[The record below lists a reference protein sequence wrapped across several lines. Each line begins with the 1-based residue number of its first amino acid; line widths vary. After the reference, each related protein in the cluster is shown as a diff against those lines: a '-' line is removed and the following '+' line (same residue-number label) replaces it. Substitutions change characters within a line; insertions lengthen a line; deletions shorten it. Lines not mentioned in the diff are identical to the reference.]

1 MSSPAARPRWSTAGL
16 WLVAAVVLWLGA
28 SLVDRRTE
36 VIIDTLGDRVR
47 CAVGGTE
54 VVVRDSVRSA
64 KRLTLRAADSVQTPR
79 LLRWTLRTGDRTTEL
94 PTGQRRPPTTLAAAP
109 VGDWWVDDR
118 VPTTVIAERAIDVD
132 GAMAVTA
139 ELSGRF
145 SKEVEL
151 VLGGDP
157 TVRLG
162 ARRGLMDNY
171 LAVRDAERTLV
182 EVTTLDPT
190 PGSDLGALA
199 AQVLRGVAAGCLLIS
214 FIAFIGAVRPT
225 EGNPPSEHPDD
236 TATRAG
242 PSRMVIGT
250 AVAVLALAGLITS
263 GWVAVDV
270 LGGLPHQIDGV
281 VYLLQARWL
290 LDGEVAPAASA
301 IQDHLRVPFTYLIG
315 GHWIGHYPVGWP
327 ALLAL
332 GLLVGAPQLVNPVL
346 GALLIVV
353 VFAVGRELD
362 GTATGLVAAVLA
374 TTSPLLRLLSGS
386 MFPHIACAVLTVVA
400 LWLVLL
406 AERRRG
412 WWWSAG
418 AGAALG
424 LCLAIRP
431 LSAVM
436 TAVALGAWLL
446 IRATGD
452 QHGRGVRSTILPA
465 IAGGV
470 IASLPTLLHNAV
482 VTGRPFALP
491 YSLADGSMYSARLV
505 PFGIR
510 NLDAIGVSLWSSLDG
525 WGWPLLTGGVALALP
540 LGIIAVPFLL
550 RRSRP
555 EDWLLLAVIAVVAI
569 GHLPTRAHGLHG
581 YGARYAV
588 DVAGLLV
595 LLSARGFRELIRRA
609 RPSPAAGKAVLT
621 IFVLLTVTAAATLPG
636 RLALYRG
643 YYGVTGELERQ
654 LAASGVDRAVILVDD
669 DDWQPWGEA
678 ARIMTGARRHDIV
691 IAADLG
697 DTSVIERVYPDR
709 PVLRWD
715 GEHLHLDHGGDR

>member
-1 MSSPAARPRWSTAGL
+1 MNAPPARPRWSTAGL
-16 WLVAAVVLWLGA
+16 WLIAGVVLWLGA

-36 VIIDTLGDRVR
+36 VVIDTLGDRVR

-64 KRLTLRAADSVQTPR
+64 ERLTFRAADSVQTPR

-94 PTGQRRPPTTLAAAP
+94 PIGRRRPSSTLAAAP

-118 VPTTVIAERAIDVD
+118 VPTTVIAEHAIDVD
-132 GAMAVTA
+132 DAMVVTA

-145 SKEVEL
+145 SKEIEL

-171 LAVRDAERTLV
+171 LAVRDAEGALV

-199 AQVLRGVAAGCLLIS
+199 AQVLRGVAAGCLLIAV
-214 FIAFIGAVRPT
+214 ITFIGVVHLTAGGPR
-225 EGNPPSEHPDD
+225 SDDLDD

-242 PSRMVIGT
+242 PSRMVIAI
-250 AVAVLALAGLITS
+250 AVAVLALAALITS
-263 GWVAVDV
+263 AWVATNV

-301 IQDHLRVPFTYLIG
+301 IQDHLRVPFTYLVG
-315 GHWIGHYPVGWP
+315 GRWIGHYPVGWP

-374 TTSPLLRLLSGS
+374 STSPLLRLLSGS
-386 MFPHIACAVLTVVA
+386 MFPHIACAVLTMVA
-400 LWLVLL
+400 LWFAVL
-406 AERRRG
+406 AQRRRG
-412 WWWSAG
+412 WWWGAG

-452 QHGRGVRSTILPA
+452 PHGRGARSAILPA

-470 IASLPTLLHNAV
+470 IASLPTLLHNAM
-482 VTGRPFALP
+482 VTGHPFSLP

-588 DVAGLLV
+588 DVAGFLV
-595 LLSARGFRELIRRA
+595 LLSARGFRELIRWA
-609 RPSPAAGKAVLT
+609 RPSPAAVKAVLV
-621 IFVLLTVTAAATLPG
+621 IFVLLAVTAAATLPG

-643 YYGVTGELERQ
+643 YYGVTGELDRQ

-678 ARIMTGARRHDIV
+678 ARLMTGPHRHDFV
-691 IAADLG
+691 VAADLG
-697 DTSVIERVYPDR
+697 DISVVESVYPDR

-715 GEHLHLDHGGDR
+715 GIRLSRAPGADR